1 VLRYVHIEDGN
12 PNIWNLEVRAGA
24 RVEISEPTLVF
35 PHDSPLLKAAK
46 EGRFGG
52 DPFMLPDGGIILIE
66 NEERSD
72 SDDWFHLVLDFPA
85 ELRAR
90 VPR

>member
-12 PNIWNLEVRAGA
+12 LNIWKLDVRAGA

-35 PHDSPLLKAAK
+35 PHDSPLFKAMK
-46 EGRFGG
+46 GRFGG
-52 DPFMLPDGGIILIE
+52 DPSVLPDGGLILIQ
-66 NEERSD
+66 NEERPD
-72 SDDWFHLVLDFPA
+72 SDDWFHLVLNFPA